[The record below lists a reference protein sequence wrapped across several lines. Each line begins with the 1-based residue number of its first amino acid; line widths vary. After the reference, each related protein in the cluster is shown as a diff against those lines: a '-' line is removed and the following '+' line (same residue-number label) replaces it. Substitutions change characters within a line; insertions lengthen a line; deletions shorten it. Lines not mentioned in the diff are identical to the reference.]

1 MEQKEIILF
10 IVVVSIAIAIFIA
23 AIILF
28 VIFYR
33 NKVIRQKQEYQK
45 MKLSHQKEL
54 LATQIEM
61 QQQTMQHIGREIH
74 DDIGQQLTLAS
85 LYAQQLAYENEAPQ
99 INEKIQN
106 IGQIINNSLT
116 ALRQLSKTLTD
127 DSIAQNGIVSL
138 LQIEC
143 DKVTNFKTCQFRVDP
158 SLKSL
163 QLSYEV
169 KSILVRIAQEFIQ
182 NSIKH
187 ADCQSIQIALLKT
200 DNLLEIIL
208 EDDGKGFNTQVTGK
222 GIGLNN
228 IKKRTEMI
236 HGSYHIKSQNTGTKL
251 TIQIPI

>member
-1 MEQKEIILF
+1 MEQKEIIIF
-10 IVVVSIAIAIFIA
+10 IVVVSITIALFIA

-28 VIFYR
+28 VLFYR

-54 LATQIEM
+54 LSTQIEM
-61 QQQTMQHIGREIH
+61 QQQTMEHIGREIH

-85 LYAQQLAYENEAPQ
+85 LYTQQLAYENKAPQ
-99 INEKIQN
+99 INEKIEN
-106 IGQIINNSLT
+106 ISQIINNSLA
-116 ALRQLSKTLTD
+116 ALRQLSKKLTD

-138 LQIEC
+138 LQAEC
-143 DKVTNFKTCQFRVDP
+143 DKVAGFKKCQFTADQ
-158 SLKSL
+158 SLKNL

-187 ADCQSIQIALLKT
+187 ADCKTILIALQKT
-200 DNLLEIIL
+200 DYILEINL
-208 EDDGKGFNTQVTGK
+208 EDDGKGFNTLVTGK

-236 HGSYHIKSQNTGTKL
+236 QGSYKIKSQNTGTKL